1 MEKTK
6 QEIMRTY
13 VNSAIR
19 FADFYNNYAKYF
31 AKNPQKKL
39 QGEKFYGKKIFEI
52 FKQVDMLSETEKN
65 FFYNSLVEGYCFR
78 DSIMIRYVPRE
89 FENEVRQNN
98 KKVVVEDRRQE
109 EYKAPPPRFGY
120 VSHKLSSR

>member
-6 QEIMRTY
+6 QEIMRSH

-65 FFYNSLVEGYCFR
+65 FFYNSLVEMQKECQREEVNRLLTLQFSFAKYYKSKYEAIETVFR
-78 DSIMIRYVPRE
+78 LKKLYKQKQNE
-89 FENEVRQNN
+89 QENT
-98 KKVVVEDRRQE
+98 
-109 EYKAPPPRFGY
+109 
-120 VSHKLSSR
+120 L

>member
-6 QEIMRTY
+6 QEIMRSY

-65 FFYNSLVEGYCFR
+65 FFYNSLVEMQKECQREEVNRLLTLQFSFAKYYKSKYEAIETVFR
-78 DSIMIRYVPRE
+78 LKKLYKQKQNE
-89 FENEVRQNN
+89 KENT
-98 KKVVVEDRRQE
+98 
-109 EYKAPPPRFGY
+109 
-120 VSHKLSSR
+120 L

>member
-6 QEIMRTY
+6 QEIMRSY

-52 FKQVDMLSETEKN
+52 FKQVDMLSENEKN
-65 FFYNSLVEGYCFR
+65 FFYNSLVEIQKECQREEVNRLLTLQFSFAKYYKSKYEAIETVFR
-78 DSIMIRYVPRE
+78 LKKLYKQKQNE
-89 FENEVRQNN
+89 KENT
-98 KKVVVEDRRQE
+98 
-109 EYKAPPPRFGY
+109 
-120 VSHKLSSR
+120 L

>member
-6 QEIMRTY
+6 QEIMRSY

-65 FFYNSLVEGYCFR
+65 FFYNSLVEMQKECQKEEVNRLLTLQFSFAKYYKSKYEAIETVFR
-78 DSIMIRYVPRE
+78 LKKLYKQKQNE
-89 FENEVRQNN
+89 KENT
-98 KKVVVEDRRQE
+98 
-109 EYKAPPPRFGY
+109 
-120 VSHKLSSR
+120 L

>member
-6 QEIMRTY
+6 QEIMRSY

-65 FFYNSLVEGYCFR
+65 FFYNSLVEIQKECQREEVNRLLTLQFSFAKYYKSKYEAIETVFR
-78 DSIMIRYVPRE
+78 LKKLYKQKQNE
-89 FENEVRQNN
+89 KENT
-98 KKVVVEDRRQE
+98 
-109 EYKAPPPRFGY
+109 
-120 VSHKLSSR
+120 L

>member
-6 QEIMRTY
+6 QEIMRSY

-31 AKNPQKKL
+31 SKNPQKKL

-65 FFYNSLVEGYCFR
+65 FFYNSLVEMQKECQREEVNRLLTLQFSFAKYYKSKYEAIETVFR
-78 DSIMIRYVPRE
+78 LKKLYKQKQNE
-89 FENEVRQNN
+89 KENT
-98 KKVVVEDRRQE
+98 
-109 EYKAPPPRFGY
+109 
-120 VSHKLSSR
+120 L

>member
-6 QEIMRTY
+6 SEIMRTY

-19 FADFYNNYAKYF
+19 FADFYNNYEKYF

-52 FKQVDMLSETEKN
+52 FKQVDMLSEKEKN
-65 FFYNSLVEGYCFR
+65 FFYNSLVEMQKECQREEVNRLLSLQFSFAKYYKSKYDAIETVFR
-78 DSIMIRYVPRE
+78 LKKLYKQKQNE
-89 FENEVRQNN
+89 KEN
-98 KKVVVEDRRQE
+98 
-109 EYKAPPPRFGY
+109 
-120 VSHKLSSR
+120 SL